1 MRAHLMLSVQFQED
15 KQSDTVGIILHTT
28 VINMITQRNYINIQ
42 GTPIPPEER
51 KCFISEF
58 FLWHREHILNYLVKI
73 PKWKFPQQSREMH
86 YIEFFVDENDIVHR
100 FLIFSFLMIVK

>member
-28 VINMITQRNYINIQ
+28 VITQRNYINIQ

-51 KCFISEF
+51 KM
-58 FLWHREHILNYLVKI
+58 LLYQN
-73 PKWKFPQQSREMH
+73 
-86 YIEFFVDENDIVHR
+86 
-100 FLIFSFLMIVK
+100 FSFGIENTFLTI

>member
-1 MRAHLMLSVQFQED
+1 MLSVQFQED

-51 KCFISEF
+51 KM
-58 FLWHREHILNYLVKI
+58 LLYQN
-73 PKWKFPQQSREMH
+73 
-86 YIEFFVDENDIVHR
+86 
-100 FLIFSFLMIVK
+100 FSFGIENTFLTI